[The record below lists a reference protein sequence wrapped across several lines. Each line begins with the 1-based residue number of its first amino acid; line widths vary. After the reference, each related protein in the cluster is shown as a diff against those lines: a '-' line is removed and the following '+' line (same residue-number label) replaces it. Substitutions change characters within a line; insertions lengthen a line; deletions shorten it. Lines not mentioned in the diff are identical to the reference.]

1 MEWDLGFDT
10 IGCPNEDFRNI
21 QCAPAPC
28 HSAAPSASCS
38 SSVFGRC
45 YGETLSKNPENG
57 LGYMDTDWDGTYKGL
72 IRTAEVSWRFVHN
85 DTLECNEIC
94 LPHPCVPPGPPPVV
108 PSKSH
113 SG

>member
-1 MEWDLGFDT
+1 M
-10 IGCPNEDFRNI
+10 RHR
-21 QCAPAPC
+21 PC
-28 HSAAPSASCS
+28 SAALPHPLLPFIG
-38 SSVFGRC
+38 VFGRC
-45 YGETLSKNPENG
+45 YGETLSKNPEKG